1 METVVNTNQV
11 SVDVLGFLG
20 CRTKWRGLP
29 QTEVA
34 F

>member
-1 METVVNTNQV
+1 MGTVVNTNQV
-11 SVDVLGFLG
+11 SVDVLGFLA
-20 CRTKWRGLP
+20 CRTGWRGLP